1 MHRLFTL
8 ALVLL
13 ASSFLNAKHH
23 KSGELKSIFD
33 GKTLNGWTQKN
44 GTATYVVKD
53 GTILGTTNEVCPN
66 SFLCSK
72 SFTKLLASVRG
83 QTD

>member
-44 GTATYVVKD
+44 GTATYAVKD
-53 GTILGTTNEVCPN
+53 GTILGTTNEEARIPFFVRTSSMETS
-66 SFLCSK
+66 SFNSK
-72 SFTKLLASVRG
+72 SN
-83 QTD
+83 